1 MEETLLLVILIIAND
16 FNVKKKRKK
25 RTKRFWIRKWLAMRH
40 EKSAHYNISLK
51 FKIVIKSSIEI
62 IYE

>member
-1 MEETLLLVILIIAND
+1 MEETLLLVILIIASD

-25 RTKRFWIRKWLAMRH
+25 RTKRFWIRKWLTMRH
-40 EKSAHYNISLK
+40 EKSTHYNISLK
-51 FKIVIKSSIEI
+51 FKIVIKSTIEI